1 MSMDKTKM
9 GEALEKMLSHL
20 PKLGALTILFLWA
33 NFPQKLD
40 RSPDPSWLFL
50 IQRFSR
56 LMGNGSEKAGSNF
69 APDHSTL
76 IL

>member
-1 MSMDKTKM
+1 MSMNKTKM

-20 PKLGALTILFLWA
+20 PKLVALTILFLWA

-40 RSPDPSWLFL
+40 RSQDPSWLSL

-56 LMGNGSEKAGSNF
+56 LKDNGSERAGSNF
-69 APDHSTL
+69 APGHSTL